1 MGNPFELFGGIEGVG
16 AESDEAV
23 SRIHLDV
30 VLFEVGDNFF
40 VVFGGKEG
48 ECAELGGVLGFED
61 RNVMVAKDL
70 AYFGLLGEG
79 GGAEFFDGEA
89 FEVFESGE
97 GLIGLDDGGS
107 GFPPGAMIFGSVGGA
122 GVSEEFFLGEPA
134 GVEGLVDLWIGNSK
148 PAGAGAAVDVF
159 VRAADGKV
167 GIRPMKVDYAE
178 AVVGVQKD
186 ESVVDVGVSDN
197 VF

>member
-1 MGNPFELFGGIEGVG
+1 MGTE
-16 AESDEAV
+16 ADEAV
-23 SRIHLDV
+23 SGIDPDV
-30 VLFEVGDNFF
+30 VLFEVGDNLF

-48 ECAELGGVLGFED
+48 ECAELGGVLGLED
-61 RNVMVAKDL
+61 GNVVILENVAHL
-70 AYFGLLGEG
+70 GLLGKG
-79 GGAEFFDGEA
+79 GGAEFFDREA

-107 GFPPGAMIFGSVGGA
+107 RFPPGAVIFGSVGGA
-122 GVSEEFFLGEPA
+122 GVAKEFFFGEPA
-134 GVEGLVDLWIGNSK
+134 CIEGLVVLWIGNSK

-186 ESVVDVGVSDN
+186 EGVVGVGMRDD